1 MGLANIS
8 LVGNL
13 IKAPEQTQ
21 FASGRIKTTMVL
33 AVDTNPK
40 NAQEKGAPDF
50 FRIETWGKLAELANQ
65 YLGKGSQVT
74 VSGRLVLNHWIDKEG
89 VARITHVV
97 EANQLSLP
105 PKYAKKGEQSVSF
118 HGTQEND
125 DYEGASNSQEELANS
140 LFKDSKKLSKRE
152 VAAVT

>member
-105 PKYAKKGEQSVSF
+105 PKYAKKGNQSATF
-118 HGTQEND
+118 DDTKEN
-125 DYEGASNSQEELANS
+125 YEDKEASNFQEDLANS
-140 LFKDSKKLSKRE
+140 LFKDSKRVSKKE